1 MAKEA
6 TVKKKRFDGT
16 EVEVL
21 AETYEP
27 GATEM
32 RDKNDWESRLQ
43 DKNEI
48 LKFLQSGLRYWY
60 AKEGF
65 GSEKRKNP
73 A

>member
-1 MAKEA
+1 MESS
-6 TVKKKRFDGT
+6 VKKKRFDGM

-21 AETYEP
+21 GETYDP
-27 GATEM
+27 GATPMKE
-32 RDKNDWESRLQ
+32 KYDWEDRLES
-43 DKNEI
+43 KEEI
-48 LKFLQSGLRYWY
+48 MRFLQSGLRYWY